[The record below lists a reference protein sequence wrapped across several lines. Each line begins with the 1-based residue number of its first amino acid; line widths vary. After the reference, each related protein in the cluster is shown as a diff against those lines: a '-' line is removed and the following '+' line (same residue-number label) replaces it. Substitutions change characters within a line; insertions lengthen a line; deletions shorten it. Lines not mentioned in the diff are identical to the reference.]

1 MSNVND
7 IYGFDAFCQELI
19 QNWPTISLSFRR
31 KDNDLF
37 VTASSL
43 GILSTAIGRDGEL
56 AGTTV
61 RRAVTDLHARLV
73 VAGPRAQLREVARED
88 EEDQSLTIEESAVLE
103 TVLELRSLRKD
114 LLAAMEEY
122 QDASDSALNCGDTGL
137 MDLRLES
144 VESALS
150 HIRETLADISDL
162 EKTLDDLDPDGEIE
176 ADLESRGHC

>member
-7 IYGFDAFCQELI
+7 VYGFDAFCQELI
-19 QNWPTISLSFRR
+19 QNWPTVSLSFRR

-37 VTASSL
+37 VTASSFGVL
-43 GILSTAIGRDGEL
+43 ATAIGRNGEL

-73 VAGPRAQLREVARED
+73 VAGPRAELREIASEAAGEELLTLD
-88 EEDQSLTIEESAVLE
+88 EQAVLE
-103 TVLELRSLRKD
+103 IVFELRSLRDD
-114 LLAAMEEY
+114 LSAAMDEY
-122 QDASDSALNCGDTGL
+122 QSENDALLGCRDTAL
-137 MDLRLES
+137 MDLRAGTTE
-144 VESALS
+144 VALS
-150 HIRETLADISDL
+150 HLREVLMNISDL